1 MKYRYLLVIVTV
13 LFVTQAYAQ
22 RSQKGSY
29 NRLGIQAGAQL
40 FDINTDNFITN
51 KAVGFTGGFTTRGS
65 FYNYFDLIYGVDF
78 FDLNLDILARETVAA
93 DVEEIPFSVF
103 AIQLNFLGSYNIIDQ
118 HLSIEF
124 GPVLQ
129 INSKLT
135 TEDQFE
141 DYIIEGYNTL
151 RARDIE
157 DITKINGNV
166 VLGLTAGLKNI
177 RLWARYQ
184 YGFNNILNGLNDEGL
199 DQVDPSASSFEGH
212 MSLLTA
218 GLVFYL

>member
-78 FDLNLDILARETVAA
+78 FDLSKRDCCSRRRG
-93 DVEEIPFSVF
+93 
-103 AIQLNFLGSYNIIDQ
+103 GS
-118 HLSIEF
+118 
-124 GPVLQ
+124 LQ
-129 INSKLT
+129 CFCNTAKL
-135 TEDQFE
+135 F
-141 DYIIEGYNTL
+141 
-151 RARDIE
+151 R
-157 DITKINGNV
+157 
-166 VLGLTAGLKNI
+166 
-177 RLWARYQ
+177 
-184 YGFNNILNGLNDEGL
+184 
-199 DQVDPSASSFEGH
+199 
-212 MSLLTA
+212 
-218 GLVFYL
+218 